1 MNCQGIEELST
12 LPSTL
17 CHTVATR
24 TALDQQTPTVY
35 VGELA
40 AAYGC
45 MIDHIAYHV
54 PMLN

>member
-17 CHTVATR
+17 CPTVATR